1 MANKTFVAKNGLTA
15 NTTDVFMSQLSGT
28 LTQASGGL
36 NVTIDENGKVG
47 TQTNAQIK
55 SNIGAGVVQ
64 TVTAGNGLTGGG
76 ATGTV
81 TVTMGAPTTLT
92 VSTTDTVGST
102 THAHAITTS
111 NDVSGGTSAI
121 LASSGTGKLSVHT
134 LDANNTLE
142 IAGTALTSTAAEL
155 NLIDGS
161 SAGTVVNSKAV
172 VYGSS
177 GEVNATTLQIG
188 GTSITSTAAELNL
201 IDGSGAG
208 TVVNSKAVIYG
219 SSGEVNATTLQIG
232 GTSITS
238 TAAEL
243 NILDGV
249 NSTATELNI
258 IDGDT
263 SASPAVTIAD
273 ADRFVLN
280 DAGTMKQ
287 IAATDVANYV
297 GANPA
302 DFSSAILPNASGTI
316 DLGSAAKEFND
327 IFLADSSVIKFGND
341 QEITLTH
348 NADKGLTLKH
358 EATGDD
364 VFPTFTLA
372 TKQTDIQAND
382 VLGSLEFIAPDEGS
396 GTADQDLLAG
406 AIRVISEGDFSDTSN
421 ASKMSFMLGVSEAAS
436 EKMSLASNGTLTISG
451 DLVVSGTTTTV
462 SSTTIEVNDPLL
474 FLAQNNT
481 GSDTVDIGFF
491 GAYDTSGS
499 QDLFAGLFRDAN
511 DGKWKFFK
519 DTQAEPTT
527 TVNTSGTGY
536 TAATVVAGTFEG
548 NLTGNVTGNINGD
561 LTGTLQTAAQGN
573 VTSLGTLTTLT
584 VDNVIVNGTTI
595 GHTSDTNLMTLA
607 DGALTIDGTVT
618 VGANDAGFDVILYG
632 ETASANMTWDASADD
647 LILNGA
653 AGLVVP
659 DGQLTLGST
668 AVTATAAE
676 INLIDGDT
684 ARGTT
689 AVASGDGIL
698 INDAG
703 TMRMT
708 NVDTVST
715 YFSSHSVGGTN
726 IVTTGALN
734 AGSITSG
741 FGTIDTGSST
751 ITTTGAVS
759 GGSFK
764 VANEGSIGSAGDTNA
779 ILVGAS
785 GTVALT
791 QNETL
796 IGASN
801 TSVAVGMTKAFSGSI
816 GTSATEVVLTFK
828 GADGTASA
836 TGATN
841 YQGGEIV
848 LTLKKGSDVETKKLM
863 VHHTGAPDSP
873 GTNIFI
879 TEFATLG
886 TELGETI
893 AVSMGDA
900 DGTSLTT
907 NQDKHV
913 HLKITNPSGTD
924 AMTYAGVAH
933 LVEIPGDS

>member
-1 MANKTFVAKNGLTA
+1 MANKAFVAKNGLTVNTA
-15 NTTDVFMSQLSGT
+15 NILMSELSGT
-28 LTQASGGL
+28 LTPTAA
-36 NVTIDENGKVG
+36 GKILITDG
-47 TQTNAQIK
+47 TGQMGTRTEAQIK
-55 SNIGAGVVQ
+55 SDIEAGVVE

-76 ATGTV
+76 TAASV

-92 VSTTDTVGST
+92 VSTTDTVGAE
-102 THAHAITTS
+102 THAHAITS
-111 NDVSGGTSAI
+111 SSDVTGGTAAI
-121 LASSGTGKLSVHT
+121 LASDGTGKLQVAT
-134 LDANNTLE
+134 
-142 IAGTALTSTAAEL
+142 I
-155 NLIDGS
+155 
-161 SAGTVVNSKAV
+161 
-172 VYGSS
+172 
-177 GEVNATTLQIG
+177 NATAIQIG
-188 GTSITSTAAELNL
+188 GTAISSNAGELNL
-201 IDGSGAG
+201 VDGSSAG

-243 NILDGV
+243 NLLDGSAK
-249 NSTATELNI
+249 STSSITL
-258 IDGDT
+258 
-263 SASPAVTIAD
+263 AD
-273 ADRFVLN
+273 ADGFIVI
-280 DAGTMKQ
+280 DGTTTKQ
-287 IAATDVANYV
+287 IPASDISAYV

-302 DFSSAILPNASGTI
+302 DFSAAILPNASGTI
-316 DLGSAAKEFND
+316 DLGSATKEFND

-364 VFPTFTLA
+364 IFPTFTLA

-421 ASKMSFMLGVSEAAS
+421 ASKMSFMLGSSEAAT
-436 EKMSLASNGTLTISG
+436 EKMSLSSDGNLTING
-451 DLVVSGTTTTV
+451 NLIVSGTTTTV
-462 SSTTIEVNDPLL
+462 NSTTVSIADPIFELGDG
-474 FLAQNNT
+474 T
-481 GSDTVDIGFF
+481 SDDNLDRGIKMKYNSSGAKIAFMGFDDSDGKF
-491 GAYDTSGS
+491 VMIPDATDTSSVFTGTVGT
-499 QDLFAGLFRDAN
+499 LKAN
-511 DGKWKFFK
+511 L
-519 DTQAEPTT
+519 Q
-527 TVNTSGTGY
+527 
-536 TAATVVAGTFEG
+536 
-548 NLTGNVTGNINGD
+548 GNVTGDVTGNADTATALATARNIGGVSFDGTGAITPNEITVADESSDTTCFMLFATAATGAIQPKTGTNVTFNSGTGLVTATGFSGD

-573 VTSLGTLTTLT
+573 VTS
-584 VDNVIVNGTTI
+584 V
-595 GHTSDTNLMTLA
+595 
-607 DGALTIDGTVT
+607 GALDG
-618 VGANDAGFDVILYG
+618 
-632 ETASANMTWDASADD
+632 
-647 LILNGA
+647 
-653 AGLVVP
+653 
-659 DGQLTLGST
+659 
-668 AVTATAAE
+668 
-676 INLIDGDT
+676 
-684 ARGTT
+684 
-689 AVASGDGIL
+689 
-698 INDAG
+698 
-703 TMRMT
+703 
-708 NVDTVST
+708 
-715 YFSSHSVGGTN
+715 
-726 IVTTGALN
+726 
-734 AGSITSG
+734 GSITSG

-764 VANEGSIGSAGDTNA
+764 VANEGQIGSAGDPNA

-848 LTLKKGSDVETKKLM
+848 LTLKKGTDVETKKLM

>member
-1 MANKTFVAKNGLTA
+1 MANKAFVAKNGLTV
-15 NTTDVFMSQLSGT
+15 NTASIIMSELSGT
-28 LTQASGGL
+28 LTPTTA
-36 NVTIDENGKVG
+36 GKILITDG
-47 TQTNAQIK
+47 TGQMGTRTEAQIK
-55 SNIGAGVVQ
+55 SDIGAGQVE

-76 ATGTV
+76 TAASV

-92 VSTTDTVGST
+92 VSTTDTVGAE
-102 THAHAITTS
+102 THAHAITS
-111 NDVSGGTSAI
+111 SSDVTGGTAAI
-121 LASSGTGKLSVHT
+121 LASDGTGKLQVAT
-134 LDANNTLE
+134 INATAFQ
-142 IAGTALTSTAAEL
+142 IGGTAIGSTAAEL
-155 NLIDGS
+155 NLLDGS
-161 SAGTVVNSKAV
+161 AKSTS
-172 VYGSS
+172 
-177 GEVNATTLQIG
+177 
-188 GTSITSTAAELNL
+188 SITL
-201 IDGSGAG
+201 
-208 TVVNSKAVIYG
+208 
-219 SSGEVNATTLQIG
+219 
-232 GTSITS
+232 
-238 TAAEL
+238 
-243 NILDGV
+243 
-249 NSTATELNI
+249 
-258 IDGDT
+258 
-263 SASPAVTIAD
+263 AD
-273 ADRFVLN
+273 ADGFIVI
-280 DAGTMKQ
+280 DGTTTKQ
-287 IAATDVANYV
+287 IPASDISAYV

-302 DFSSAILPNASGTI
+302 DFSAAILPNASGTI
-316 DLGSAAKEFND
+316 DLGSATKEFND
-327 IFLADSSVIKFGND
+327 LFLADSSVIKFGND

-364 VFPTFTLA
+364 IFPTFTLA
-372 TKQTDIQAND
+372 TKQTDIQLND

-406 AIRVISEGDFSDTSN
+406 AIRVVSEGDFSDTSN
-421 ASKMSFMLGVSEAAS
+421 ASKMSFMLGSSEAAT
-436 EKMSLASNGTLTISG
+436 EKMSLSSAGTLTITG

-462 SSTTIEVNDPLL
+462 NSTTVSIADPIFELGDG
-474 FLAQNNT
+474 T
-481 GSDTVDIGFF
+481 SDDNLDRGIKMKYNSSGAKIAFMGFDDTDGKF
-491 GAYDTSGS
+491 MMIPDATDTSSVFTGTVGTLKANLEGAVTGDVTGNADTATALATARNIGGVS
-499 QDLFAGLFRDAN
+499 FDGTGAITPNEITVADESSDATCFMLFATAATGAIQPKTGTNVTFN
-511 DGKWKFFK
+511 
-519 DTQAEPTT
+519 
-527 TVNTSGTGY
+527 SGTGLV
-536 TAATVVAGTFEG
+536 TASGFSG
-548 NLTGNVTGNINGD
+548 N

-573 VTSLGTLTTLT
+573 ITS
-584 VDNVIVNGTTI
+584 V
-595 GHTSDTNLMTLA
+595 
-607 DGALTIDGTVT
+607 GALDG
-618 VGANDAGFDVILYG
+618 
-632 ETASANMTWDASADD
+632 
-647 LILNGA
+647 
-653 AGLVVP
+653 
-659 DGQLTLGST
+659 
-668 AVTATAAE
+668 
-676 INLIDGDT
+676 
-684 ARGTT
+684 
-689 AVASGDGIL
+689 
-698 INDAG
+698 
-703 TMRMT
+703 
-708 NVDTVST
+708 
-715 YFSSHSVGGTN
+715 
-726 IVTTGALN
+726 
-734 AGSITSG
+734 GSITSG

-764 VANEGSIGSAGDTNA
+764 VANDGQIGSAGDPNA
-779 ILVGAS
+779 ILVSAS

-816 GTSATEVVLTFK
+816 ATGQTDVVLTFK

>member
-1 MANKTFVAKNGLTA
+1 MANKAFVAKNGLTVNTA
-15 NTTDVFMSQLSGT
+15 NILMSELSGT
-28 LTQASGGL
+28 LTPTAA
-36 NVTIDENGKVG
+36 GKILITDG
-47 TQTNAQIK
+47 TGQMGTRTEAQIK
-55 SNIGAGVVQ
+55 SDIEAGVVE

-76 ATGTV
+76 TAASV

-92 VSTTDTVGST
+92 VSTTDTVGAE
-102 THAHAITTS
+102 THAHAITS
-111 NDVSGGTSAI
+111 SSDVTGGTAAI
-121 LASSGTGKLSVHT
+121 LASDGTGKLQVAT
-134 LDANNTLE
+134 
-142 IAGTALTSTAAEL
+142 I
-155 NLIDGS
+155 
-161 SAGTVVNSKAV
+161 
-172 VYGSS
+172 
-177 GEVNATTLQIG
+177 NATAIQIG
-188 GTSITSTAAELNL
+188 GTAISSNAGELNL
-201 IDGSGAG
+201 VDGSSAG

-243 NILDGV
+243 NLLDGSAK
-249 NSTATELNI
+249 STSSITL
-258 IDGDT
+258 
-263 SASPAVTIAD
+263 AD
-273 ADRFVLN
+273 ADGFIVI
-280 DAGTMKQ
+280 DGTTTKQ
-287 IAATDVANYV
+287 IPASDISAYV

-302 DFSSAILPNASGTI
+302 DFSAAILPNASGTI
-316 DLGSAAKEFND
+316 DLGSATKEFND

-364 VFPTFTLA
+364 IFPTFTLA

-421 ASKMSFMLGVSEAAS
+421 ASKMSFMLGSSEAAT
-436 EKMSLASNGTLTISG
+436 EKMSLSSDGNLTING
-451 DLVVSGTTTTV
+451 NLIVSGTTTTV
-462 SSTTIEVNDPLL
+462 NSTTVSIADPIFELGDG
-474 FLAQNNT
+474 T
-481 GSDTVDIGFF
+481 SDDNLDRGIKMKYNSSGAKIAFMGFDDSDGKF
-491 GAYDTSGS
+491 VMIPDATDTSSVFTGTVGT
-499 QDLFAGLFRDAN
+499 LKAN
-511 DGKWKFFK
+511 L
-519 DTQAEPTT
+519 Q
-527 TVNTSGTGY
+527 
-536 TAATVVAGTFEG
+536 
-548 NLTGNVTGNINGD
+548 GNVTGDVTGNADTATALATARNIGGVSFDGTGAITPNEITVADESSDTTCFMLFATAATGAIQPKTGTNVTFNSGTGLVTATGFSGD

-573 VTSLGTLTTLT
+573 VTS
-584 VDNVIVNGTTI
+584 V
-595 GHTSDTNLMTLA
+595 
-607 DGALTIDGTVT
+607 GALDG
-618 VGANDAGFDVILYG
+618 
-632 ETASANMTWDASADD
+632 
-647 LILNGA
+647 
-653 AGLVVP
+653 
-659 DGQLTLGST
+659 
-668 AVTATAAE
+668 
-676 INLIDGDT
+676 
-684 ARGTT
+684 
-689 AVASGDGIL
+689 
-698 INDAG
+698 
-703 TMRMT
+703 
-708 NVDTVST
+708 
-715 YFSSHSVGGTN
+715 
-726 IVTTGALN
+726 
-734 AGSITSG
+734 GSITSG

-801 TSVAVGMTKAFSGSI
+801 TSVAVGMTKAFSGTI

>member
-1 MANKTFVAKNGLTA
+1 MANKAFVAKNGLTVNTA
-15 NTTDVFMSQLSGT
+15 NILMSELSGT
-28 LTQASGGL
+28 LTPTAA
-36 NVTIDENGKVG
+36 GKILITDG
-47 TQTNAQIK
+47 TGQMGTRTEAQIK
-55 SNIGAGVVQ
+55 SDIEAGVVE

-76 ATGTV
+76 TAASV

-92 VSTTDTVGST
+92 VSTTDTVGAE
-102 THAHAITTS
+102 THAHAITS
-111 NDVSGGTSAI
+111 SSDVTGGTAAI
-121 LASSGTGKLSVHT
+121 LASDGTGKLQVAT
-134 LDANNTLE
+134 INATA
-142 IAGTALTSTAAEL
+142 IQIGGTAISSNAGEL
-155 NLIDGS
+155 NLVDGS

-172 VYGSS
+172 IYGSS
-177 GEVNATTLQIG
+177 GEVNGTTLQIG

-201 IDGSGAG
+201 LDGSAKS
-208 TVVNSKAVIYG
+208 TS
-219 SSGEVNATTLQIG
+219 
-232 GTSITS
+232 SIT
-238 TAAEL
+238 L
-243 NILDGV
+243 
-249 NSTATELNI
+249 
-258 IDGDT
+258 
-263 SASPAVTIAD
+263 AD
-273 ADRFVLN
+273 ADGFIVI
-280 DAGTMKQ
+280 DGTTTKQ
-287 IAATDVANYV
+287 IPASDISAYV

-302 DFSSAILPNASGTI
+302 DFSAAILPNASGTI
-316 DLGSAAKEFND
+316 DLGSATKEFND

-364 VFPTFTLA
+364 IFPTFTLA

-421 ASKMSFMLGVSEAAS
+421 ASKMSFMLGSSEAAT
-436 EKMSLASNGTLTISG
+436 EKMSLSSDGNLTING
-451 DLVVSGTTTTV
+451 NLIVSGTTTTV
-462 SSTTIEVNDPLL
+462 NSTTVSIADPIFELGDG
-474 FLAQNNT
+474 T
-481 GSDTVDIGFF
+481 SDDNLDRGIKMKYNSSGAKIAFMGFDDSDGKF
-491 GAYDTSGS
+491 VMIPDATDTSSVFTGTVGT
-499 QDLFAGLFRDAN
+499 LKAN
-511 DGKWKFFK
+511 L
-519 DTQAEPTT
+519 Q
-527 TVNTSGTGY
+527 
-536 TAATVVAGTFEG
+536 
-548 NLTGNVTGNINGD
+548 GNVTGDVTGNADTATALATARNIGGVSFDGTGAITPNEITVADESSDTTCFMLFATAATGAIQPKTGTNVTFNSGTGLVTATGFSGD

-573 VTSLGTLTTLT
+573 VTS
-584 VDNVIVNGTTI
+584 V
-595 GHTSDTNLMTLA
+595 
-607 DGALTIDGTVT
+607 GALDG
-618 VGANDAGFDVILYG
+618 
-632 ETASANMTWDASADD
+632 
-647 LILNGA
+647 
-653 AGLVVP
+653 
-659 DGQLTLGST
+659 
-668 AVTATAAE
+668 
-676 INLIDGDT
+676 
-684 ARGTT
+684 
-689 AVASGDGIL
+689 
-698 INDAG
+698 
-703 TMRMT
+703 
-708 NVDTVST
+708 
-715 YFSSHSVGGTN
+715 
-726 IVTTGALN
+726 
-734 AGSITSG
+734 GSITSG

-764 VANEGSIGSAGDTNA
+764 VANEGQIGSAGDPNA

-801 TSVAVGMTKAFSGSI
+801 TSVAVGMTKAFSGTI

-848 LTLKKGSDVETKKLM
+848 LTLKKGTDVETKKLM

>member
-1 MANKTFVAKNGLTA
+1 MANKAFVAKNGLTVNTA
-15 NTTDVFMSQLSGT
+15 NILMSELSGT
-28 LTQASGGL
+28 LTPTTA
-36 NVTIDENGKVG
+36 GKILITDG
-47 TQTNAQIK
+47 TGQMGSRTEAQIK
-55 SNIGAGVVQ
+55 SDIGAGVVE

-76 ATGTV
+76 TATSV

-92 VSTTDTVGST
+92 VSTTDTVGAA
-102 THAHAITTS
+102 THAHAITS
-111 NDVSGGTSAI
+111 SADVSGGTAAI
-121 LASSGTGKLSVHT
+121 LASDGTGKLKVHT
-134 LDANNTLE
+134 LDAATALQ
-142 IAGTALTSTAAEL
+142 IGGTAVGSTAAEL
-155 NLIDGS
+155 NLLDGS
-161 SAGTVVNSKAV
+161 AKSTS
-172 VYGSS
+172 
-177 GEVNATTLQIG
+177 
-188 GTSITSTAAELNL
+188 SITL
-201 IDGSGAG
+201 
-208 TVVNSKAVIYG
+208 
-219 SSGEVNATTLQIG
+219 
-232 GTSITS
+232 
-238 TAAEL
+238 
-243 NILDGV
+243 
-249 NSTATELNI
+249 
-258 IDGDT
+258 
-263 SASPAVTIAD
+263 AD
-273 ADRFVLN
+273 ADGFIVI
-280 DAGTMKQ
+280 DGTTTKQ
-287 IAATDVANYV
+287 IPASDISAYV

-316 DLGSAAKEFND
+316 DLGSATKEFND

-421 ASKMSFMLGVSEAAS
+421 ASKMSFMLGSSGAAS
-436 EKMSLASNGTLTISG
+436 EVMSVSSAGALTVSG
-451 DLVVSGTTTTV
+451 NLIVSGTTTTV

-474 FLAQNNT
+474 HLAQNN
-481 GSDTVDIGFF
+481 GAADAVDIGFF
-491 GAYDTSGS
+491 GKYDTSGS
-499 QDLFAGLFRDAN
+499 QDLYAGLFRDAN
-511 DGKWKFFK
+511 DGKFKFFK
-519 DTQAEPTT
+519 DNQAEPDT
-527 TVNTSGTGY
+527 TVNTGGTGY

-548 NLTGNVTGNINGD
+548 DLTGDVTGNITVADESSDTTCFMLFATAATGAIQPK
-561 LTGTLQTAAQGN
+561 TGTN
-573 VTSLGTLTTLT
+573 VTFNSGTGLVTAT
-584 VDNVIVNGTTI
+584 GF
-595 GHTSDTNLMTLA
+595 S
-607 DGALTIDGTVT
+607 GALTGAIQTASQT
-618 VGANDAGFDVILYG
+618 NITAVGAL
-632 ETASANMTWDASADD
+632 
-647 LILNGA
+647 
-653 AGLVVP
+653 
-659 DGQLTLGST
+659 DG
-668 AVTATAAE
+668 
-676 INLIDGDT
+676 
-684 ARGTT
+684 
-689 AVASGDGIL
+689 
-698 INDAG
+698 
-703 TMRMT
+703 
-708 NVDTVST
+708 
-715 YFSSHSVGGTN
+715 
-726 IVTTGALN
+726 
-734 AGSITSG
+734 GSITSN

-764 VANEGSIGSAGDTNA
+764 VANEGSIGSAGDTDA

-801 TSVAVGMTKAFSGSI
+801 TSVAVGMTKAFSGTI
-816 GTSATEVVLTFK
+816 GTSATAVVLTFK

-841 YQGGEIV
+841 FQGGEIV
-848 LTLKKGSDVETKKLM
+848 LTLKKGADVETKKLM

-900 DGTSLTT
+900 DGTGLTT

>member
-1 MANKTFVAKNGLTA
+1 MANKAFVAKNGLTVNTA
-15 NTTDVFMSQLSGT
+15 NILMSELSGT
-28 LTQASGGL
+28 LTPTTA
-36 NVTIDENGKVG
+36 GKILITDG
-47 TQTNAQIK
+47 TGQMGSRTEAQIK
-55 SNIGAGVVQ
+55 SDIGAGVVE

-76 ATGTV
+76 TAASV

-92 VSTTDTVGST
+92 VSTTDTVGAE
-102 THAHAITTS
+102 THAHAITS
-111 NDVSGGTSAI
+111 SSDVTGGTAAI
-121 LASSGTGKLSVHT
+121 LASDGTGKVQVAT
-134 LDANNTLE
+134 
-142 IAGTALTSTAAEL
+142 I
-155 NLIDGS
+155 
-161 SAGTVVNSKAV
+161 
-172 VYGSS
+172 
-177 GEVNATTLQIG
+177 NATSVQIG
-188 GTSITSTAAELNL
+188 GTAITSNAGELNL
-201 IDGSGAG
+201 VDGSSAG

-219 SSGEVNATTLQIG
+219 SSGEVNGTTLQIG
-232 GTSITS
+232 GTSISS

-243 NILDGV
+243 NLLDGSAK
-249 NSTATELNI
+249 STSSITL
-258 IDGDT
+258 
-263 SASPAVTIAD
+263 AD
-273 ADRFVLN
+273 ADGFIVI
-280 DAGTMKQ
+280 DGTATKQ
-287 IAATDVANYV
+287 IPASDISAYV

-302 DFSSAILPNASGTI
+302 DFSAAILPNASGTI
-316 DLGSAAKEFND
+316 DLGSATKEFND
-327 IFLADSSVIKFGND
+327 LFLADSSVIKFGND

-364 VFPTFTLA
+364 IFPTFTLA
-372 TKQTDIQAND
+372 TKQTDIQLND

-406 AIRVISEGDFSDTSN
+406 AIRVVSEGDFSDTSN
-421 ASKMSFMLGVSEAAS
+421 ASKMSFMLGSSEAAT
-436 EKMSLASNGTLTISG
+436 EKMSLSSAGTLTISG

-462 SSTTIEVNDPLL
+462 NSTTVSIADPIFELGDG
-474 FLAQNNT
+474 T
-481 GSDTVDIGFF
+481 SDDNLDRGIKMKYNSSGAKIAFMGFDDTDGKF
-491 GAYDTSGS
+491 MMIPDATDTSSVFTGTVGT
-499 QDLFAGLFRDAN
+499 LKAN
-511 DGKWKFFK
+511 L
-519 DTQAEPTT
+519 E
-527 TVNTSGTGY
+527 
-536 TAATVVAGTFEG
+536 
-548 NLTGNVTGNINGD
+548 GNVTGAVTGNADTATALATGRNIGGVSFDGTGAITPENITVADESSDATCFMLFATAATGAIQPKTGTNVTFNSGTGIVTATGFSGA

-573 VTSLGTLTTLT
+573 VTS
-584 VDNVIVNGTTI
+584 V
-595 GHTSDTNLMTLA
+595 
-607 DGALTIDGTVT
+607 GALDG
-618 VGANDAGFDVILYG
+618 
-632 ETASANMTWDASADD
+632 
-647 LILNGA
+647 
-653 AGLVVP
+653 
-659 DGQLTLGST
+659 
-668 AVTATAAE
+668 
-676 INLIDGDT
+676 
-684 ARGTT
+684 
-689 AVASGDGIL
+689 
-698 INDAG
+698 
-703 TMRMT
+703 
-708 NVDTVST
+708 
-715 YFSSHSVGGTN
+715 
-726 IVTTGALN
+726 
-734 AGSITSG
+734 GSITSN

-801 TSVAVGMTKAFSGSI
+801 TSVAVGMTKAFSGTI

-841 YQGGEIV
+841 FQGGEIV

>member
-1 MANKTFVAKNGLTA
+1 MANKAFVAKNGLTVNTA
-15 NTTDVFMSQLSGT
+15 NILMSELSGT
-28 LTQASGGL
+28 LTPTAA
-36 NVTIDENGKVG
+36 GKILITDG
-47 TQTNAQIK
+47 TGQMGTRTEAQIK
-55 SNIGAGVVQ
+55 SDIEAGVVE

-76 ATGTV
+76 TAASV

-92 VSTTDTVGST
+92 VSTTDTVGAE
-102 THAHAITTS
+102 THAHAITS
-111 NDVSGGTSAI
+111 SSDVTGGTAAI
-121 LASSGTGKLSVHT
+121 LASDGTGKLQVAT
-134 LDANNTLE
+134 
-142 IAGTALTSTAAEL
+142 I
-155 NLIDGS
+155 
-161 SAGTVVNSKAV
+161 
-172 VYGSS
+172 
-177 GEVNATTLQIG
+177 NATAIQIG
-188 GTSITSTAAELNL
+188 GTAISSNAGELNL
-201 IDGSGAG
+201 VDGSSAG

-243 NILDGV
+243 NLLDGSAK
-249 NSTATELNI
+249 STSSITL
-258 IDGDT
+258 
-263 SASPAVTIAD
+263 AD
-273 ADRFVLN
+273 ADGFIVI
-280 DAGTMKQ
+280 DGTTTKQ
-287 IAATDVANYV
+287 IPASDISAYV

-302 DFSSAILPNASGTI
+302 DFSAAILPNASGTI
-316 DLGSAAKEFND
+316 DLGSATKEFND

-364 VFPTFTLA
+364 IFPTFTLA

-421 ASKMSFMLGVSEAAS
+421 ASKMSFMLGSSEAAT
-436 EKMSLASNGTLTISG
+436 EKMSLSSDGNLTING
-451 DLVVSGTTTTV
+451 NLIVSGTTTTV
-462 SSTTIEVNDPLL
+462 NSTTVSIADPIFELGDG
-474 FLAQNNT
+474 T
-481 GSDTVDIGFF
+481 SDDNLDRGIKMKYNSSGAKIAFMGFDDSDGKF
-491 GAYDTSGS
+491 VMIPDATDTSSVFTGTVGT
-499 QDLFAGLFRDAN
+499 LKAN
-511 DGKWKFFK
+511 L
-519 DTQAEPTT
+519 Q
-527 TVNTSGTGY
+527 
-536 TAATVVAGTFEG
+536 
-548 NLTGNVTGNINGD
+548 GNVTGDVTGNADTATALATARNIGGVSFDGTGAITPNEITVADESSDTTCFMLFATAATGAIQPKTGTNVTFNSGTGLVTATGFSGD

-573 VTSLGTLTTLT
+573 VTS
-584 VDNVIVNGTTI
+584 V
-595 GHTSDTNLMTLA
+595 
-607 DGALTIDGTVT
+607 GALDG
-618 VGANDAGFDVILYG
+618 
-632 ETASANMTWDASADD
+632 
-647 LILNGA
+647 
-653 AGLVVP
+653 
-659 DGQLTLGST
+659 
-668 AVTATAAE
+668 
-676 INLIDGDT
+676 
-684 ARGTT
+684 
-689 AVASGDGIL
+689 
-698 INDAG
+698 
-703 TMRMT
+703 
-708 NVDTVST
+708 
-715 YFSSHSVGGTN
+715 
-726 IVTTGALN
+726 
-734 AGSITSG
+734 GSITSG

-764 VANEGSIGSAGDTNA
+764 VANEGQIGSAGDPNA

-801 TSVAVGMTKAFSGSI
+801 TSVAVGMTKAFSGTI

-848 LTLKKGSDVETKKLM
+848 LTLKKGTDVETKKLM

>member
-1 MANKTFVAKNGLTA
+1 
-15 NTTDVFMSQLSGT
+15 
-28 LTQASGGL
+28 
-36 NVTIDENGKVG
+36 
-47 TQTNAQIK
+47 
-55 SNIGAGVVQ
+55 
-64 TVTAGNGLTGGG
+64 
-76 ATGTV
+76 
-81 TVTMGAPTTLT
+81 MGAPTTLT
-92 VSTTDTVGST
+92 VSTTDTVGAA
-102 THAHAITTS
+102 THAHAITS
-111 NDVSGGTSAI
+111 SADVSGGTAAI
-121 LASSGTGKLSVHT
+121 LASDGTGKLKVHT
-134 LDANNTLE
+134 LDAATALQ
-142 IAGTALTSTAAEL
+142 IGGTAVGSTAAEL
-155 NLIDGS
+155 NLLDGS
-161 SAGTVVNSKAV
+161 AKSTS
-172 VYGSS
+172 
-177 GEVNATTLQIG
+177 
-188 GTSITSTAAELNL
+188 SITL
-201 IDGSGAG
+201 
-208 TVVNSKAVIYG
+208 
-219 SSGEVNATTLQIG
+219 
-232 GTSITS
+232 
-238 TAAEL
+238 
-243 NILDGV
+243 
-249 NSTATELNI
+249 
-258 IDGDT
+258 
-263 SASPAVTIAD
+263 AD
-273 ADRFVLN
+273 ADGFIVI
-280 DAGTMKQ
+280 DGTTTKQ
-287 IAATDVANYV
+287 IPASDISAYV

-316 DLGSAAKEFND
+316 DLGSATKEFND

-421 ASKMSFMLGVSEAAS
+421 ASKMSFMLGSSGAAS
-436 EKMSLASNGTLTISG
+436 EVMSVSSAGALTVSG
-451 DLVVSGTTTTV
+451 NLIVSGTTTTV

-474 FLAQNNT
+474 HLAQNN
-481 GSDTVDIGFF
+481 GAADAVDIGFF
-491 GAYDTSGS
+491 GKYDTSGS
-499 QDLFAGLFRDAN
+499 QDLYAGLFRDAN
-511 DGKWKFFK
+511 DGKFKFFK
-519 DTQAEPTT
+519 DNQAEPDT
-527 TVNTSGTGY
+527 TVNTGGTGY

-548 NLTGNVTGNINGD
+548 DLTGDVTGNITVADESSDTTCFMLFATAATGAIQPK
-561 LTGTLQTAAQGN
+561 TGTN
-573 VTSLGTLTTLT
+573 VTFNSGTGLVTAT
-584 VDNVIVNGTTI
+584 GF
-595 GHTSDTNLMTLA
+595 S
-607 DGALTIDGTVT
+607 GALTGAIQTASQT
-618 VGANDAGFDVILYG
+618 NITAVGAL
-632 ETASANMTWDASADD
+632 
-647 LILNGA
+647 
-653 AGLVVP
+653 
-659 DGQLTLGST
+659 DG
-668 AVTATAAE
+668 
-676 INLIDGDT
+676 
-684 ARGTT
+684 
-689 AVASGDGIL
+689 
-698 INDAG
+698 
-703 TMRMT
+703 
-708 NVDTVST
+708 
-715 YFSSHSVGGTN
+715 
-726 IVTTGALN
+726 
-734 AGSITSG
+734 GSITSN

-764 VANEGSIGSAGDTNA
+764 VANEGSIGSAGDTDA

-801 TSVAVGMTKAFSGSI
+801 TSVAVGMTKAFSGTI
-816 GTSATEVVLTFK
+816 GTSATAVVLTFK

-841 YQGGEIV
+841 FQGGEIV
-848 LTLKKGSDVETKKLM
+848 LTLKKGADVETKKLM

-900 DGTSLTT
+900 DGTGLTT